1 LSLIASL
8 LGKIDLNFCLWYFIL
23 VFGMA
28 VVKVQDRR
36 SKGEWT
42 RTIRQNNTT
51 AKIRPL
57 FEKWR
62 NYGRRTEKRGDE
74 RSLPERG
81 STELGDVRR
90 PNYEIDVPM
99 RGMDDWALWSFL
111 ENTFGENGGFN
122 VVVSLL
128 MAIIG
133 DCFGCRC

>member
-1 LSLIASL
+1 
-8 LGKIDLNFCLWYFIL
+8 
-23 VFGMA
+23 MA
-28 VVKVQDRR
+28 VVKVQDR

-81 STELGDVRR
+81 STELGDARG
-90 PNYEIDVPM
+90 PNYEIDVPI

-122 VVVSLL
+122 VVQRRDKLRISTPAPLNPTVVL
-128 MAIIG
+128 G
-133 DCFGCRC
+133 RCMF